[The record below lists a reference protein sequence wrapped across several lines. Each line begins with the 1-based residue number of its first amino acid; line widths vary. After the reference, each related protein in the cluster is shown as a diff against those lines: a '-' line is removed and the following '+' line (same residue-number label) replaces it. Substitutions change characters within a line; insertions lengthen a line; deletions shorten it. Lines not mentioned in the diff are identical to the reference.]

1 MKILEANY
9 PRYLMEYQGF
19 QFVAERTEVGVEVS
33 GGFDNLAAETNTHPE
48 DLFDLVV
55 ETIFDKEAKC
65 QR

>member
-1 MKILEANY
+1 
-9 PRYLMEYQGF
+9 MEYQGV

-48 DLFDLVV
+48 DLFDLIM
-55 ETIFDKEAKC
+55 ETIFKKEAIC

>member
-9 PRYLMEYQGF
+9 TRYIMEYRGI
-19 QFVAERTEVGVEVS
+19 QFIAERIETGVEVS
-33 GGFDNLAAETNTHPE
+33 EGFDNLAAATNTHPE